1 MDQIDIE
8 LRKHKFICFVV
19 DHYTPLG
26 VVRSLGEKGIMP
38 IVILVAEHPCMIN
51 HSKYVSVL
59 HHVKTK
65 EEGYKI
71 LIEKYSNESLKP
83 FVFCGDDVNMSF
95 LDSHYDELK
104 DHFICYN
111 AGEQGRLIW
120 LQNKDNITN
129 LGAEAGLDVPKKE
142 VLDTGVLPKNLKY
155 PVITKVLA
163 STMGGWKND
172 VHICHN
178 EQELIE
184 AYKVIKS
191 PKLCMQEYINKVG
204 EFCMEGFSC
213 NDGNEVFMPYAA
225 DYIRYYNNS
234 YGHYMNMIPFKDED
248 LKAKINRLFKLTRY
262 NGIFEIEFMKGPDGK
277 NYFLEINFRA
287 STWNYAPTVGG
298 GNLPYFW
305 AKSMLSGS
313 IPYDEMR
320 LRKEPFRAMVEPED
334 FLKNVLKYKRIS
346 LFQWIRDV
354 KSCECYYY
362 YNKYDKAPFYYA
374 ISRLVSVLFKRAIGI
389 K

>member
-8 LRKHKFICFVV
+8 LRKHKFIVFCY

-26 VVRSLGEKGIMP
+26 VIRSLGERGIKSD
-38 IVILVAEHPCMIN
+38 VILISEHPCMIN
-51 HSKYVSVL
+51 HSKYVQNL
-59 HHVKTK
+59 HLVKTT
-65 EEGYKI
+65 EEGYHV
-71 LIEKYSNESLKP
+71 LLTEYGNEPEKSFL
-83 FVFCGDDVNMSF
+83 FCGDDFNMSY
-95 LDSHYDELK
+95 LDLRYNELK
-104 DHFICYN
+104 DHFIMYN
-111 AGEQGRLIW
+111 AGGEQGRIVW

-142 VLDTGVLPKNLKY
+142 VLDTGILPKTLKY

-163 STMGGWKND
+163 STMGGWKDD
-172 VHICHN
+172 VHICQN

-184 AYKVIKS
+184 AYKKIKS

-213 NDGNEVFMPYAA
+213 NDGNVVFMPYAA

-234 YGHYMNMIPFKDED
+234 YGHFMNMIPFKDDSLRE
-248 LKAKINRLFKLTRY
+248 KINKLFKLTKY

-277 NYFLEINFRA
+277 SYFLEINFRA

-305 AKSMLSGS
+305 AKAMLTGK
-313 IPYDEMR
+313 IAYEEMD
-320 LRKEPFRAMVEPED
+320 LREKPFRAMVEPAD
-334 FLKNVLKYKRIS
+334 FIRNVRKVGLI
-346 LFQWIRDV
+346 QWIKDF
-354 KSCECYYY
+354 KSSECKYYY
-362 YNKYDKAPFYYA
+362 GRHDPWPFYSYVWN
-374 ISRLVSVLFKRAIGI
+374 RLFKKKGE
-389 K
+389 